1 MEPFQIEATDDS
13 PKVVLD
19 DQNQVF
25 LFEGESRPQ
34 HTFKFFEPIVNW
46 LTEYGKILFWQKEH
60 FGKNRRMTFQF
71 KLSYFNSTSAK
82 FIGDVLSI
90 LDKYCQDGFE
100 VRVKWFYQSEDL
112 DMKES
117 GEEFLKMMKK
127 LPIKLVLIGGP
138 EDKAGN

>member
-1 MEPFQIEATDDS
+1 MEPLRIDATEDS

-34 HTFKFFEPIVNW
+34 HAFKFYKPVTEW
-46 LTEYGKILFWQKEH
+46 LEEYGKILFWQKEH

-82 FIGDVLSI
+82 FIGDI
-90 LDKYCQDGFE
+90 LTKLDSLCLEGYE
-100 VRVKWFYQSEDL
+100 VRVKWFYHVEDI

-117 GEEFLKMMKK
+117 AEEYAKMVKK
-127 LPIKLVLIGGP
+127 LPINLVLM
-138 EDKAGN
+138 DGN

>member
-1 MEPFQIEATDDS
+1 MEPLLIEPTDDS

-25 LFEGESRPQ
+25 LFEGESRPPN
-34 HTFKFFEPIVNW
+34 TYNFYKPIIEW
-46 LTEYGKILFWQKEH
+46 LEEYGKILFWQKEH

-82 FIGDVLSI
+82 FIADILTI
-90 LDKYCQDGFE
+90 LDTLCLEGYE
-100 VRVKWFYQSEDL
+100 VRVKWYYHKEDI

-117 GEEFLKMMKK
+117 GEEYLKMMKK
-127 LPIKLVLIGGP
+127 LPFNLVLL
-138 EDKAGN
+138 EEEETKS

>member
-1 MEPFQIEATDDS
+1 MEPLLIDATEDS

-34 HTFKFFEPIVNW
+34 HAFNFYKPVTQW
-46 LTEYGKILFWQKEH
+46 LEEYGKILFWQKEH

-82 FIGDVLSI
+82 FIGDI
-90 LDKYCQDGFE
+90 LTKLDSLCLEGYE
-100 VRVKWFYQSEDL
+100 VRVKWFYHVEDI

-117 GEEFLKMMKK
+117 AEEYAKMVKK
-127 LPIKLVLIGGP
+127 LPINLVLM
-138 EDKAGN
+138 DGN